1 MVNETLKWINGIGG
15 IESMAGINERK
26 AARLYEARSIVMTY
40 SDHLFLNHLWVDLGL
55 PSITPCRKDALIEA
69 MREYR

>member
-1 MVNETLKWINGIGG
+1 
-15 IESMAGINERK
+15 MAGINERK